1 MCAAAA
7 NDDAGG
13 GGGWLLL
20 VLPQTELMR
29 HFGERLASTSDA
41 CHRSMIRLRPV
52 SSVTAA
58 QRPSR
63 PPTTKAE
70 IPLSEVAKHATR
82 DDGWIVVDG
91 VVYDI
96 TNFVQNHPGWSF
108 GGSTST
114 ALAIE
119 RVLGTDCT
127 DEFAETHDKHQT
139 KMLREYAIGT
149 LCDEPDDA
157 ATVGDAA
164 EPGALGDP
172 LAALPTDLLDRVWV
186 LLDVA
191 GVHAAAAVC
200 DGLLR
205 HARRFG
211 DGRYL
216 PCHAA
221 EPAPS
226 PTRGVAIAGGVLAA
240 NPRWM
245 SLGRVVDVPVA
256 LSPYFMFR
264 VRVRAMRSLTLE
276 IGVAADAG
284 GRTKE
289 WFVDGAGRAVVKIR
303 GDHSVRSDVAFA
315 YGHRFG
321 AGERVGLCLG
331 GGALRFFLGSKDLGV
346 AFSGGVPR
354 HAKPFV
360 RFPTGGNS
368 GESGDAVEILDGREG
383 DFVRASPDGA
393 RDAPSAIDGH
403 LVVQLMGP
411 ELDDWLSFKAFAP
424 GNGLSPRTATVRFLR
439 SRVAAA
445 LAERQGSAV
454 DEECIIMHFGPLLQP
469 RAAPPAA
476 ATRAG
481 RHAYGAARDADLDR
495 PLADFRVAF
504 LDNGVQSR
512 PIYASLDVDIS

>member
-1 MCAAAA
+1 
-7 NDDAGG
+7 
-13 GGGWLLL
+13 
-20 VLPQTELMR
+20 
-29 HFGERLASTSDA
+29 
-41 CHRSMIRLRPV
+41 MIRLRPV

-96 TNFVQNHPGWSF
+96 TNFVRNHPGWSF

-119 RVLGTDCT
+119 RVLGSDCT

-164 EPGALGDP
+164 EYAIGTLCDEPDDAATVGD
-172 LAALPTDLLDRVWV
+172 ARSRTR
-186 LLDVA
+186 
-191 GVHAAAAVC
+191 
-200 DGLLR
+200 R
-205 HARRFG
+205 SRARRRG
-211 DGRYL
+211 HLADALQPR
-216 PCHAA
+216 A
-221 EPAPS
+221 
-226 PTRGVAIAGGVLAA
+226 GVAIAGGVLAA

-321 AGERVGLCLG
+321 AGERVGLRLG
-331 GGALRFFLGSKDLGV
+331 GGDLRFFLGSKDLGV
-346 AFSGGVPR
+346 AFSGVPR

-368 GESGDAVEILDGREG
+368 GERRRGRDLGRPRGDRP
-383 DFVRASPDGA
+383 RRRRRR
-393 RDAPSAIDGH
+393 RDAGAIDGH

-424 GNGLSPRTATVRFLR
+424 GNRLSPRTAT
-439 SRVAAA
+439 
-445 LAERQGSAV
+445 
-454 DEECIIMHFGPLLQP
+454 P
-469 RAAPPAA
+469 RAAPPA
-476 ATRAG
+476 TGAG

-504 LDNGVQSR
+504 LDTGVQSR
-512 PIYASLDVDIS
+512 PIYASVDVDIS

>member
-1 MCAAAA
+1 
-7 NDDAGG
+7 
-13 GGGWLLL
+13 
-20 VLPQTELMR
+20 
-29 HFGERLASTSDA
+29 
-41 CHRSMIRLRPV
+41 MIRLRPV

-164 EPGALGDP
+164 EPDALGDA

-331 GGALRFFLGSKDLGV
+331 GGDLRFFLGSKDLGV
-346 AFSGGVPR
+346 AFSGVPR

-368 GESGDAVEILDGREG
+368 GESGDSVEILDGREG

-469 RAAPPAA
+469 RADPPDRRGWPSA

-512 PIYASLDVDIS
+512 PIYASVDVDIS